1 MATMIQQQMSNMGS
15 STFEPLTQKRLP
27 LVHIL
32 TSKPENDDEKVRSLT
47 INSFSLSKYFSSESR
62 TIQFRKDH

>member
-1 MATMIQQQMSNMGS
+1 MATMIQQQMTKMGS

-32 TSKPENDDEKVRSLT
+32 TSKPENDDEKVRSL
-47 INSFSLSKYFSSESR
+47 IVNSFSSFESLSSESR